1 MTTRAVVKTPTLGL
15 LGTRQAFGAVC
26 VRVAREKTV
35 HVVIVGCGRV
45 GSTLGRELVGAG
57 HTVAVIDRKSEA
69 FSRLGEA
76 FTGQKITGI
85 GFDRD
90 VLIEAGI
97 EKAGALAAVTNGDN
111 SNILIARVA
120 REEFGID
127 RVVARIYDPKRAEI
141 YERLGIA
148 TVATVKWTS
157 ERILRRILPD
167 LPAVEWTDPSAK
179 VVLVER
185 ELPKNLVGSRVLSLD
200 SATARIV
207 AVRRL
212 GAAMIPVADT
222 VIQEGDVAYVAAEIK
237 SLEAFDA
244 SLASSNGKGH

>member
-1 MTTRAVVKTPTLGL
+1 M
-15 LGTRQAFGAVC
+15 
-26 VRVAREKTV
+26 

-45 GSTLGRELVGAG
+45 GSTLGRELVAVG
-57 HTVAVIDRKSEA
+57 HTVAVVDRKSEA
-69 FSRLGEA
+69 FSRLGES
-76 FTGQKITGI
+76 FSGQKIAGI

-90 VLIEAGI
+90 ILIEAGI

-120 REEFGID
+120 REEFGIE

-157 ERILRRILPD
+157 ERILRRILPE

-185 ELPKNLVGSRVLSLD
+185 ELPKTLVGTRVLSLD
-200 SATARIV
+200 SAIARIV
-207 AVRRL
+207 SVRRL
-212 GAAMIPVADT
+212 GAAIIPGADT
-222 VIQEGDVAYVAAEIK
+222 VVQEGDVAYVAVEVK

-244 SLASSNGKGH
+244 SLASTSGKGH

>member
-1 MTTRAVVKTPTLGL
+1 M
-15 LGTRQAFGAVC
+15 
-26 VRVAREKTV
+26 

-45 GSTLGRELVGAG
+45 GSTLGRELVAVG
-57 HTVAVIDRKSEA
+57 HTVAVVDRKSEA
-69 FSRLGEA
+69 FSRLGES
-76 FTGQKITGI
+76 FSGQKIAGI

-90 VLIEAGI
+90 ILIEAGI

-120 REEFGID
+120 REEFGIE

-157 ERILRRILPD
+157 ERILRRILPE

-185 ELPKNLVGSRVLSLD
+185 ELPKTLVGTRVLSLD

-207 AVRRL
+207 SIRRL
-212 GAAMIPVADT
+212 GAAFIPVADT
-222 VIQEGDVAYVAAEIK
+222 VVQEGDVAYVAVEVK

-244 SLASSNGKGH
+244 SLASTSGKGH

>member
-1 MTTRAVVKTPTLGL
+1 
-15 LGTRQAFGAVC
+15 
-26 VRVAREKTV
+26 V

-45 GSTLGRELVGAG
+45 GSTLGRELVAVG
-57 HTVAVIDRKSEA
+57 HTVAVVDRKSEA
-69 FSRLGEA
+69 FSRLGES
-76 FTGQKITGI
+76 FSGQKIAGI

-90 VLIEAGI
+90 ILIEAGI

-120 REEFGID
+120 REEFGIE

-157 ERILRRILPD
+157 ERILRRILPE

-185 ELPKNLVGSRVLSLD
+185 ELPKTLVGTRVLSLD
-200 SATARIV
+200 SAIARIV
-207 AVRRL
+207 SIRRL
-212 GAAMIPVADT
+212 GAAVIPGADT
-222 VIQEGDVAYVAAEIK
+222 VVQEGDVAYVAVEVK

-244 SLASSNGKGH
+244 SLASTSGKGH

>member
-1 MTTRAVVKTPTLGL
+1 
-15 LGTRQAFGAVC
+15 
-26 VRVAREKTV
+26 V

-45 GSTLGRELVGAG
+45 GSTLGRELTAAG
-57 HTVAVIDRKSEA
+57 HTAAVIDRKPEA
-69 FSRLGEA
+69 FSRLGES

-85 GFDRD
+85 GFDRE

-97 EKAGALAAVTNGDN
+97 ERAGALASVTNGDN

-120 REEFGID
+120 REEFGIE

-157 ERILRRILPD
+157 ERILRRILPE
-167 LPAVEWTDPSAK
+167 LPAVEWTDPSAS

-185 ELPKNLVGSRVLSLD
+185 EMPKHLIGKQV
-200 SATARIV
+200 
-207 AVRRL
+207 
-212 GAAMIPVADT
+212 GAAMIPNADT
-222 VIQEGDVAYVAAEIK
+222 IIQEGDVVYIAAEIAAL
-237 SLEAFDA
+237 SQFDA
-244 SLASSNGKGH
+244 GLAPTQNRKGH